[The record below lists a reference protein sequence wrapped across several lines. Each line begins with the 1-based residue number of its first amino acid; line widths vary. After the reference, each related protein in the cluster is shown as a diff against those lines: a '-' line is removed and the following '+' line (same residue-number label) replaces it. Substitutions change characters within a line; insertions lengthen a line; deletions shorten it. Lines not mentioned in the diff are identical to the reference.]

1 MEYIDIFDE
10 NNNPIGKIKEKQQA
24 HEDGNFHRTAHVWII
39 NDKNELLLQKRSASK
54 KSHLNCWDIS
64 GAGHIR
70 AGESVTEGA
79 IRELKEELGVE
90 ATEKDLNYIATIKS
104 TKNPKNMEF
113 GYVYLL
119 RCNKKIE
126 DYIFEDDEVSE
137 VKYVY
142 FEDLEKMVEEKVEG
156 LLLHDAEFKKLFEYI
171 RNKEKDKY
179 YIDIAIEISKNAKYP
194 YGAIVVKD
202 GQIIGRSDNKTLME
216 TSMYSHAELEAIES
230 ASKNKNLYGDLKG
243 ATMYVSCEPCMMC
256 MGAILYEEFSKIVYA
271 ATLQDSNDN
280 YCPEMI
286 TNIDEL
292 VKYGNNEIEII
303 KELHREKAV
312 EVLKMRGEAE

>member
-1 MEYIDIFDE
+1 MEYIDIVDE
-10 NNNPIGKIKEKQQA
+10 NDNPIGEIKEKQEA

-39 NDKNELLLQKRSASK
+39 NDNNELLLQKRSARK
-54 KSHLNCWDIS
+54 KSHPNCWDIS

-70 AGESVTEGA
+70 AGENVTEGA

-90 ATEKDLNYIATIKS
+90 AIEKDLNYIATIKS

-126 DYIFEDDEVSE
+126 EYTFEDNEVSE
-137 VKYVY
+137 VKYVH
-142 FEDLEKMVEEKVEG
+142 FEELEKMVEERAEG
-156 LLLHDAEFKKLFEYI
+156 LLIHNEEFKKLFEYI
-171 RNKEKDKY
+171 RNIEKDKY

-194 YGAIVVKD
+194 YGAVVVKD
-202 GQIIGRSDNKTLME
+202 GEIIGRSDDKTLME

-243 ATMYVSCEPCMMC
+243 AIIYVSCEPCMMC

-286 TNIDEL
+286 TKIDEL
-292 VKYGNNEIEII
+292 AKYGNSEIKII
-303 KELHREKAV
+303 KELHREKAI
-312 EVLKMRGEAE
+312 EVLKMRGET